1 MKKLENSPKLLHRRH
16 NHSLRLK
23 KKRDEVKQEFVKS
36 RMSGEYGYHH
46 SNAAVD
52 TIENIDDDKLATLDA
67 GPTGAGLQ
75 QKLRPLLRSRYRQ
88 DMMITEYGLVDKNY
102 TEDDNISTTNC
113 FSVSRQVE
121 VTIDIFLNTWSI
133 NIPERG
139 ISTSLPPILHTFL
152 SPLPGRL
159 FPGERS
165 DVAAEGEDI
174 LKVEGKVL
182 QSYSGLSAV
191 FQERQHS

>member
-1 MKKLENSPKLLHRRH
+1 MKDLKTYPNFVKPIY

-23 KKRDEVKQEFVKS
+23 KRRDEVKQEFVKS

-67 GPTGAGLQ
+67 GPKGAGLQ

-113 FSVSRQVE
+113 FSVSRQVD
-121 VTIDIFLNTWSI
+121 VTIDIFL
-133 NIPERG
+133 
-139 ISTSLPPILHTFL
+139 
-152 SPLPGRL
+152 
-159 FPGERS
+159 
-165 DVAAEGEDI
+165 
-174 LKVEGKVL
+174 
-182 QSYSGLSAV
+182 YS
-191 FQERQHS
+191 